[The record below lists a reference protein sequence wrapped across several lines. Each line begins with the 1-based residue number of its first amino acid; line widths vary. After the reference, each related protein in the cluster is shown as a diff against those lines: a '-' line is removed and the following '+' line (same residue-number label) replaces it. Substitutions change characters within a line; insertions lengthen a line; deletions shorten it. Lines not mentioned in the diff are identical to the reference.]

1 MKGHLKVDNTV
12 SVKENKVFK
21 EAKEALKGFGFK
33 AQEIDNALS
42 KIQDENIDVS
52 ECIFKALQYLNRK

>member
-1 MKGHLKVDNTV
+1 MDTSVA
-12 SVKENKVFK
+12 VKENPVFK

-42 KIQDENIDVS
+42 KIQDENIEVS
-52 ECIFKALQYLNRK
+52 DCIFKALQFLNKK